1 MPGGRLSGPGGVATF
16 VVAAWIGSLA
26 LACAAERGS
35 GGRAVE
41 IAAAGSEELGVNQE
55 DGEPKALVRIFAGKA
70 FYLERP
76 EPEESFRGILR
87 RAEVRE
93 GPDTRD
99 LPFRLEVGDERLSV
113 YTSGFDETLQTLVD
127 REVEAIGKR
136 IDLRHEGF
144 GVEIWLATISPA
156 EAHSEPD
163 G

>member
-1 MPGGRLSGPGGVATF
+1 

-35 GGRAVE
+35 GGRAGE
-41 IAAAGSEELGVNQE
+41 IAAARSEGLGVDQE
-55 DGEPKALVRIFAGKA
+55 DGEPKALVRIFAGRP

-113 YTSGFDETLQTLVD
+113 YTSGLDDKILQTLVD

-144 GVEIWLATISPA
+144 GVEIWIATISPA
-156 EAHSEPD
+156 EAHTEPD